1 MLERGFIAASNVKM
15 DASDS
20 VDTAVGDSEYIQFEL
35 MADGLLSPYLQKKKA
50 ALALLSEWKH
60 INCQRSG
67 CHDLIHDH
75 VLRRLVQGGEEAGGR
90 ISFLFEKGSECEKR
104 GE

>member
-1 MLERGFIAASNVKM
+1 VI
-15 DASDS
+15 
-20 VDTAVGDSEYIQFEL
+20 YIQLEL
-35 MADGLLSPYLQKKKA
+35 IADGLLSPYLQKKKA

-75 VLRRLVQGGEEAGGR
+75 VLRRLVQEGEVGGGS
-90 ISFLFEKGSECEKR
+90 ISFLFEKGSECER
-104 GE
+104 RDE